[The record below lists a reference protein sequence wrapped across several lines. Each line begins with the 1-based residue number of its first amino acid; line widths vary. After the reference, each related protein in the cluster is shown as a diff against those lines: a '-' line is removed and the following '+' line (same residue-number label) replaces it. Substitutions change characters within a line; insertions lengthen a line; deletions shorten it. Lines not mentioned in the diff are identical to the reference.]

1 MPARAERTGRIVYHS
16 RVDGERRVALSGR
29 HMKQLFE
36 FLPLVLFFTAYQMD
50 GKVLSVGT
58 WSHTFDGIFSATAV
72 LMISSV
78 ASWLFASVWERKNDR
93 RLMWMTIAI
102 IIFGAATLILRDQRF
117 IQWKPTVFNWV
128 LALVFLGSHF
138 IGQRPV
144 LQRLLGGQLVLPQ
157 NIWTRL
163 SMLWIGNFT
172 VVGALNLIVA
182 YQYEESFWVAYKL
195 YSSIGFTLLLMLL
208 TIAIVAPHLK
218 DQDPDAGAEGT
229 KGSS

>member
-1 MPARAERTGRIVYHS
+1 
-16 RVDGERRVALSGR
+16 
-29 HMKQLFE
+29 MKQLLE

-50 GKVLSVGT
+50 GEVLSLGT

-144 LQRLLGGQLVLPQ
+144 LQRLLGGQLVLPP

-208 TIAIVAPHLK
+208 TIVIVAPHLK
-218 DQDPDAGAEGT
+218 DQDPDTGAEGT
-229 KGSS
+229 EGSS

>member
-1 MPARAERTGRIVYHS
+1 
-16 RVDGERRVALSGR
+16 
-29 HMKQLFE
+29 MKQLFE

-229 KGSS
+229 EGSS

>member
-1 MPARAERTGRIVYHS
+1 
-16 RVDGERRVALSGR
+16 
-29 HMKQLFE
+29 MKQLLE
-36 FLPLVLFFTAYQMD
+36 FSPLVLFFTAYQMD
-50 GKVLSVGT
+50 GEVLSVGT

-102 IIFGAATLILRDQRF
+102 IVFGAATLILRDQRF
-117 IQWKPTVFNWV
+117 IQWKPTVFNWA

-182 YQYEESFWVAYKL
+182 YQYEESFWVTYKL
-195 YSSIGFTLLLMLL
+195 YSSIGFTLLLILL

-229 KGSS
+229 EGSP